1 MDGNNEVQKSPEVFT
16 TAKQTVAL
24 QARLLLDSEALNP
37 NNLKLQ

>member
-24 QARLLLDSEALNP
+24 
-37 NNLKLQ
+37 